1 LLHFCFSF
9 FFLIHKLNSIPWKNW
24 YTIEKHNMLNVHIIR
39 CTIYENLKPPLLQ
52 PHGLIKAPKS
62 TLHFKKTLAYNFSLK
77 CIHWKI
83 FYSWNHNLEHMQ
95 HMLESHQDLKLG
107 NVEDEKIMNII
118 TLKNNLK
125 SWNIKIPFF
134 PFWRRKIFVCNK
146 FFLIFQFLYM
156 LVYNLPT
163 NTMCI
168 IQNFLNK

>member
-1 LLHFCFSF
+1 MFISLGARYMRIWNLHYFKHMCLSKVQNQHYT
-9 FFLIHKLNSIPWKNW
+9 LKELWHTTSHWNIHVGEYHS
-24 YTIEKHNMLNVHIIR
+24 
-39 CTIYENLKPPLLQ
+39 
-52 PHGLIKAPKS
+52 
-62 TLHFKKTLAYNFSLK
+62 
-77 CIHWKI
+77 
-83 FYSWNHNLEHMQ
+83 LEHKQ

-125 SWNIKIPFF
+125 SWNRKIPFF